1 MAGER
6 MRCIGVD
13 IGSSSIKGAVL
24 NAVTGTI
31 EATAKVPF
39 PEPLQGLP
47 VGWFEVSPA
56 AILTGV
62 REVLTE
68 LLRCCPEA
76 ERIRFCSQ
84 MGGILLVSSST
95 GEALTNYLSWR
106 DQRTLQPFAG
116 LSHTDAAHE
125 GSMLEHIRGVL
136 TENMFCEL
144 GRELKPGTATA
155 LLRWLALKD
164 GLPANAAPVTIGDFV
179 TASLCSTRPRMH
191 RTQGLGMLNL
201 RTGNWHFE
209 ALALLG
215 LDGLNWPDFA
225 EDAVPI
231 GALHWNGRVLECYA
245 SIGDQQAAL
254 RGIELQPNELSV
266 NMSTGAQVSRITA
279 VFEPA
284 DCQTRCWFNG
294 QFLNTITH
302 IPAGRSLTVLESLLT
317 ELSRSAGLSI
327 ADSWQLIS
335 NACEATGDSGGL
347 RCDLSFFA
355 GALGNEGSLSGI
367 TTENLTVGRLFQAAF
382 DFMAESAAR
391 CAARLSPAAAW
402 EQVAVSGGLV
412 QSFPALHRKLAAR
425 LPWPIR
431 AVAGTEETLTGLMKL
446 EAEQSA

>member
-1 MAGER
+1 
-6 MRCIGVD
+6 MRCIGID
-13 IGSSSIKGAVL
+13 IGSSSIKGAIL
-24 NAVTGTI
+24 NPVTGTI

-39 PEPLQGLP
+39 PDPVQGLP
-47 VGWFEVSPA
+47 AGWFEISPA

-62 REVLTE
+62 LEVLTE
-68 LLRCCPEA
+68 LLQRCPEA
-76 ERIRFCSQ
+76 VSIRFCSQ

-95 GEALTNYLSWR
+95 GAAMTNYISWR
-106 DQRTLQPFAG
+106 DQRTLQPYAS
-116 LSHTDAAHE
+116 LPHDECAADR
-125 GSMLEHIRGVL
+125 SMLEQMRSLFTDG
-136 TENMFCEL
+136 MYCEL

-155 LLRWLALKD
+155 LLRWLVLNG
-164 GLPANAAPVTIGDFV
+164 GLPADATPVTVGDFV
-179 TASLCSTRPRMH
+179 TASLCVTRPRMH
-191 RTQGLGMLNL
+191 RTQGLGMLDL

-209 ALALLG
+209 ALGLLG
-215 LDGLNWPDFA
+215 LEGLNWPEFA
-225 EDAVPI
+225 EDAVPV
-231 GALHWNGRVLECYA
+231 GMLKWHGRVLECYA

-254 RGIELQPNELSV
+254 RGIDLQADELSV

-279 VFEPA
+279 TFEPA

-302 IPAGRSLTVLESLLT
+302 IPAGRSLTVLEALLT

-327 ADSWQLIS
+327 AESWKLIS
-335 NACEATGDSGGL
+335 DACEAAGDSGGL

-402 EQVAVSGGLV
+402 ERVAVSGGLV
-412 QSFPALHRKLAAR
+412 QSFPALQRKLAAQ
-425 LPWPIR
+425 LPWPLR
-431 AVAGTEETLTGLMKL
+431 AVAATEETLTGLMKL
-446 EAEQSA
+446 DAEQFS

>member
-1 MAGER
+1 
-6 MRCIGVD
+6 MRCIGID
-13 IGSSSIKGAVL
+13 IGSSSIKGAIL
-24 NAVTGTI
+24 NPATGTI

-39 PEPLQGLP
+39 PDPVQGLP
-47 VGWFEVSPA
+47 AGWFEISPA

-68 LLRCCPEA
+68 LLQRCPDA
-76 ERIRFCSQ
+76 VRIRFCSQ

-95 GEALTNYLSWR
+95 GAALTNYISWR
-106 DQRTLQPFAG
+106 DQRTLQPCAS
-116 LSHTDAAHE
+116 LPHDECATDR
-125 GSMLEHIRGVL
+125 SMLEQMRSLL
-136 TENMFCEL
+136 TDGMYCEL

-155 LLRWLALKD
+155 LLRWLALND
-164 GLPANAAPVTIGDFV
+164 GLPADATPVTVGDFV
-179 TASLCSTRPRMH
+179 TAALCATRPGMH
-191 RTQGLGMLNL
+191 RTQGLGMLDL

-209 ALALLG
+209 ALGLLG
-215 LDGLNWPDFA
+215 LEGLNWPEFA
-225 EDAVPI
+225 EDAVPV
-231 GALHWNGRVLECYA
+231 GMLKWHGRVLECYA

-254 RGIELQPNELSV
+254 RGIDLQADELSV

-279 VFEPA
+279 TFEPA

-302 IPAGRSLTVLESLLT
+302 IPAGRSLTVLEALLT
-317 ELSRSAGLSI
+317 ELSRSAGLSLT
-327 ADSWQLIS
+327 DSWQLIS
-335 NACEATGDSGGL
+335 DACEAAGDSGGL

-391 CAARLSPAAAW
+391 CATRLSPATAW
-402 EQVAVSGGLV
+402 ERVAVSGGLV
-412 QSFPALHRKLAAR
+412 QSFPALQRKLAAR

-446 EAEQSA
+446 DAEQFS